1 MSSPWAD
8 PATQGDPV
16 AYAGPPVTAPA
27 PSTGPGHTALGH
39 GWPPGYGAPGY
50 GASGYGAPG
59 YGASGYGVH
68 GYGATGYGAPVWGP
82 PAPSRPRRP
91 GQVVAAAVLA
101 FVQAGVV
108 AVASA
113 YVLLLAS
120 TFGFL
125 ATVPGA
131 SGADEAGAL
140 VTEATVLTV
149 VQLLSA
155 VGLVVGGVLVL
166 NRRSRSSWLTLVL
179 GFAVQLALALYW
191 LVRLLTL
198 GGLVDDAVG
207 SDPVGVLVVGVL
219 FFAAAPAVGL
229 GLLLVGAVRRW
240 AAGSDGA
247 DPR

>member
-1 MSSPWAD
+1 MSSPWSD
-8 PATQGDPV
+8 PAAQTGPV
-16 AYAGPPVTAPA
+16 DYAGPPVTAPA
-27 PSTGPGHTALGH
+27 PYAATAYPYAAAGYTPPAYGWPGHGIPA
-39 GWPPGYGAPGY
+39 
-50 GASGYGAPG
+50 
-59 YGASGYGVH
+59 
-68 GYGATGYGAPVWGP
+68 WGP
-82 PAPSRPRRP
+82 PAPPRPRRP

-101 FVQAGVV
+101 FVQAGLV

-131 SGADEAGAL
+131 SDDAGASAL

-155 VGLVVGGVLVL
+155 IALVVGGVMVL
-166 NRRSRSSWLTLVL
+166 NRRSRASWLTLVAAS
-179 GFAVQLALALYW
+179 GGQLALALYW
-191 LVRLLTL
+191 LVRLSTL
-198 GGLVDDAVG
+198 SGFVDDTTG
-207 SDPVGVLVVGVL
+207 SDPSGVLVVGVL

-240 AAGSDGA
+240 ATGTAP
-247 DPR
+247 DPGR

>member
-1 MSSPWAD
+1 MTPGGAGSSPWSD
-8 PATQGDPV
+8 PARPTDPL

-27 PSTGPGHTALGH
+27 PWAGH
-39 GWPPGYGAPGY
+39 GVPGYGVPGY
-50 GASGYGAPG
+50 GVPG
-59 YGASGYGVH
+59 YGTPW
-68 GYGATGYGAPVWGP
+68 YGAQGHGVPVWGP
-82 PAPSRPRRP
+82 PVPSRPRRP

-101 FVQAGVV
+101 FAQAGVV

-131 SGADEAGAL
+131 TDAEEADAL

-155 VGLVVGGVLVL
+155 IALVVGGVLVL
-166 NRRSRSSWLTLVL
+166 NRRARSSWLTLL
-179 GFAVQLALALYW
+179 AGFAAQLGLALYW

-207 SDPVGVLVVGVL
+207 SDPAGVLVVGVL
-219 FFAAAPAVGL
+219 FFAAAPAVGT

-240 AAGSDGA
+240 AAGSDAA
-247 DPR
+247 DTR

>member
-1 MSSPWAD
+1 MSSPWSD
-8 PATQGDPV
+8 PAAQADPV

-27 PSTGPGHTALGH
+27 PYAAAAYPPPGPYTAAAYPH
-39 GWPPGYGAPGY
+39 PGYGWPGH
-50 GASGYGAPG
+50 
-59 YGASGYGVH
+59 GV
-68 GYGATGYGAPVWGP
+68 PVWGP
-82 PAPSRPRRP
+82 PAPLRPRRP

-101 FVQAGVV
+101 FVQAGLV

-131 SGADEAGAL
+131 SDADEAGAL

-155 VGLVVGGVLVL
+155 IALVVGGVMVL
-166 NRRSRSSWLTLVL
+166 NRRSRASWLTLVA
-179 GFAVQLALALYW
+179 AVAAQLALALYW
-191 LVRLLTL
+191 LVRLSAL
-198 GGLVDDAVG
+198 GGFLDDTTG
-207 SDPVGVLVVGVL
+207 SDPSGVLVVGVL

-240 AAGSDGA
+240 AAGDDAAPGTG
-247 DPR
+247 R